1 MKISRRRM
9 LQAGAA
15 SVLFPAS
22 VRAAPQW
29 PERNI
34 KIIVGFAP
42 GGQTDIF
49 ARTYGEFIGKQTGVS
64 VVIENK
70 PGALGSLAASEVKRA
85 APDGHTLLFN
95 TSGAMTVNRVLI
107 KDLAYDTDRDFDL
120 VAATPTGGLPLFI
133 NSKLNIKT
141 LEEFVQYSKSASRV
155 SLGTFGVGSPAHL
168 SIIELNKQ
176 YGLKIEPVHY
186 RGEAPMFTDMLG
198 QVIDGGIGSYIGAQP
213 VLQGGAGV
221 PIAVPRKRLTT
232 LPDVKT
238 FKEQG
243 ATSPLFELTTYQ
255 CCAVPKGTPK
265 AVIDR
270 LSSLLVQAGKSEKAT
285 EMFKTYGIDEGALG
299 LQATQALYDRES
311 PIWIEFAS
319 KVGQAT

>member
-1 MKISRRRM
+1 MQFSRRQI

-15 SVLFPAS
+15 SVLIPAS
-22 VRAAPQW
+22 AYAAPQW

-34 KIIVGFAP
+34 KILVGFAA

-70 PGALGSLAASEVKRA
+70 PGALGSLAATEVKRA
-85 APDGHTLLFN
+85 PADGHTLLFN

-107 KDLAYDTDRDFDL
+107 KDLAYDTDRDFEL
-120 VAATPTGGLPLFI
+120 VAAMPTGGLPLFVS
-133 NSKLNIKT
+133 SKLGIKT
-141 LEEFVQYSKSASRV
+141 LGEFVQYAKSASRV
-155 SLGTFGVGSPAHL
+155 SLGTFGVGSPPHL
-168 SIIELNKQ
+168 TIIELNKQ
-176 YGLKIEPVHY
+176 YDLKIEPVHY
-186 RGEAPMFTDMLG
+186 RGEAPMFTDILG

-213 VLQGGAGV
+213 VIQSGAGI

-238 FKEQG
+238 FREQG
-243 ATSPLFELTTYQ
+243 ANSPLFDLTTYQ

-265 AVIDR
+265 SVIDR
-270 LSSLLVQAGKSEKAT
+270 LSSLLVQAGKSDRAT
-285 EMFKTYGIDEGALG
+285 EMFKTYGIDEGAMG
-299 LQATQALYDRES
+299 IEATQALYARES
-311 PIWIEFAS
+311 PIWIELAS
-319 KVGQAT
+319 KIS

>member
-1 MKISRRRM
+1 MQINRRRI

-22 VRAAPQW
+22 AEAAPQW

-70 PGALGSLAASEVKRA
+70 PGALGSLAATEVKRA
-85 APDGHTLLFN
+85 PADGHTLLFN

-120 VAATPTGGLPLFI
+120 VAAMPTGGLPLFVS
-133 NSKLNIKT
+133 SKLNIKT
-141 LEEFVQYSKSASRV
+141 LAEFVQYAKSADRV
-155 SLGTFGVGSPAHL
+155 SLGTFGVGSPPHL

-198 QVIDGGIGSYIGAQP
+198 QVIDGGIGTFIGAQP
-213 VLQGGAGV
+213 VLQGGACV

-243 ATSPLFELTTYQ
+243 ATSSLFELTTYQ

-265 AVIDR
+265 SVVDR

>member
-1 MKISRRRM
+1 MQISRRRI

-15 SVLFPAS
+15 SILFPAS
-22 VRAAPQW
+22 AKAAPQW

-64 VVIENK
+64 AVIENK
-70 PGALGSLAASEVKRA
+70 PGALGSLAATEVSRA
-85 APDGHTLLFN
+85 PADGYTLLFN
-95 TSGAMTVNRVLI
+95 TSGAMSVNKVLI
-107 KDLAYDTDRDFDL
+107 KDLAYDTDRDFEL
-120 VAATPTGGLPLFI
+120 VAAMPTGGLPLFVS
-133 NSKLNIKT
+133 SKLNIKT
-141 LEEFVQYSKSASRV
+141 LAEFVQYAKTASRV

-168 SIIELNKQ
+168 AIVELNKQ
-176 YGLKIEPVHY
+176 YDLKIEPVHY
-186 RGEAPMFTDMLG
+186 RGEAPMFTDILG

-213 VLQGGAGV
+213 VLQSGAATA
-221 PIAVPRKRLTT
+221 IAVPRKRLTA
-232 LPDVKT
+232 LPEVKT

-270 LSSLLVQAGKSEKAT
+270 LSSLLVQGGKSEKAT
-285 EMFKTYGIDEGALG
+285 EMFKTYGIDEGAMG
-299 LQATQALYDRES
+299 LEATRALYARES
-311 PIWIEFAS
+311 PVWIGLAS
-319 KVGQAT
+319 KLG